1 MEPSMIRALKLLMRG
16 PNTAREI
23 ASALGLSYSRTA
35 AVLRELVEEGYC
47 ERTGRLVALSTN
59 AKTGVLKNLGTRY
72 DLAELLR
79 GPRELLLVAL
89 EESSRAEEIQRRT
102 GLAQSTVYQALRHLM
117 AMGVALKHG
126 DLYALNDDHDLKAL
140 SDLLRREFEAKK
152 AEPHAILIHSNDFR
166 LKKLPTGKPARGS
179 KTAFS
184 AFAKYGVDYLSPYDY
199 YVEPEHEVSIEEVLI
214 HALRSAES
222 RAEGTMCAVFYL
234 RNIDKINA
242 GKVKSLAKKFDV
254 LSLWVD
260 LQNYTK
266 GLPVHDVEKFL
277 PWDELV
283 EKAAI
288 YGLRVSP
295 PPEAG
300 KIMEVLKLLGGKLD
314 SVVHSYLFGGANM
327 LLRGLKKA
335 TKDLDIVVEGKE
347 DFLRLKAALLE
358 MKFRP
363 LPKEFF
369 TSSDRRLNPS
379 GIYVSEDF
387 PRLDLFT
394 KVICNALLLTEEMKA
409 RVKAMAF
416 GKLVLHLLSLE
427 DVFLLK
433 SITEREGDLEDMV
446 TIAKYG
452 GGLRWSEILGTYF
465 EEEKLMKRHL
475 CFTMLDNIELIKERE
490 DIAVPIHGPLLRHC
504 VEVGILQALAN
515 GATTI
520 RDVRKIIDFP
530 EYTIR
535 NRIEKLRREGVV
547 VKRKVKKRLILAIT
561 DSGKEALFQSSR
573 EGESPKPAQRR

>member
-16 PNTAREI
+16 PSTAREI

-199 YVEPEHEVSIEEVLI
+199 YVEPGHEVSIEEVFI

-295 PPEAG
+295 PPEAE

-314 SVVHSYLFGGANM
+314 SVVHAYLFGGANM

-520 RDVRKIIDFP
+520 RDVRKMIDFP

-573 EGESPKPAQRR
+573 EGESSKLAQRR